1 MSLFLLIVV
10 AAALGALVLGLLLKV
25 RLRDQEVWEELVDS
39 NSSALPL
46 ETVSTRN
53 SEEGEERNMTTDD
66 LEPQNFDGEDMDMPP
81 YSRVQR
87 SAKDAD
93 LRRSSR
99 VEHAVSLIVL
109 GTNRRGEIFQERTS
123 AVAVNLHGCRYS
135 SRHEYAPDGWV
146 TLQVTGTDGG
156 NSRPVRA
163 RVRSVFTAQTPREL
177 CQVGVELETPGNVW
191 GISTP
196 PEDWQRL
203 LGATDPAFYP
213 SAPSPSAEDAPTG
226 SPVPDRQPVSA
237 SAERKAEVTMFPGP
251 PAAAAA
257 NANDAPA
264 KEAVPGKS
272 ERVVITAEQL
282 LQVLQGKI
290 QGAADRAVQASLS
303 AQLDETVK
311 SALGRIEEGWKAN
324 VKQTEEFSASRL
336 QNAQT
341 LWDKE
346 LHAYRDRAEDVARRI
361 EALTAL
367 AQQALSD
374 SQKFAERF
382 AGETAPQ
389 LQAHINESLVRANSE
404 FEARSAEVFSR
415 QLTQFNEHAQ
425 RAGTEVRSSLEGS
438 IAQAQSLLASTPPPS
453 ADTVSQD
460 RLNSQLD
467 TFNSD
472 VNNRINTQLSAFR
485 AEMNERFDAR
495 LGELYA
501 GFEQQHDLARN
512 QTNEVAHQL
521 EGLAL
526 EARQARAQ
534 HEQNLADVRSLVSNI
549 SPGISQDQLAS
560 AMNSALNSAR
570 EHVFNHI
577 EWRLGEVSAHYE
589 QLLAQS
595 RQRADELFQQL
606 EKVTAETRG
615 QLSET
620 RAILERA
627 PRDLRPQDLATIEQS
642 VGHATKEFETVAA
655 RVSDRNLIRL
665 MEQKQAVSRE
675 VSLELEA
682 RATETRAILQ
692 RSSNNTVEEFHRRV
706 ENQVDHIIADAN
718 ERVSSSLASLEAESQ
733 AAVEARRRVLESD
746 VARAAEQSAL
756 EFRSGIKAFLYSCLV
771 AAVSA
776 VDQHAQTTLAGL
788 SSDPTS
794 IQRSL
799 ESNTDPNAPAND
811 SQFPPKAASNS
822 Q

>member
-1 MSLFLLIVV
+1 MSLFFLIVV

-25 RLRDQEVWEELVDS
+25 RLRDQELWEELVDS
-39 NSSALPL
+39 N
-46 ETVSTRN
+46 VSTMPLSLDSAAN
-53 SEEGEERNMTTDD
+53 SELGEERIMTTDD
-66 LEPQNFDGEDMDMPP
+66 LEQPHNFDGEDMNMPF
-81 YSRVQR
+81 SKFQR
-87 SAKDAD
+87 STNDPD

-99 VEHAVSLIVL
+99 IEHAVSLIVL

-146 TLQVTGTDGG
+146 TLQVTGTDGA

-163 RVRSVFTAQTPREL
+163 RVRSVFTASTPREL

-191 GISTP
+191 GVSPP

-203 LGATDPAFYP
+203 LGVNDPASYATAL
-213 SAPSPSAEDAPTG
+213 APAREDGPALSST
-226 SPVPDRQPVSA
+226 PDRQGSPG
-237 SAERKAEVTMFPGP
+237 ERKAEVTMFPGT
-251 PAAAAA
+251 PAPSASNLAESL
-257 NANDAPA
+257 A
-264 KEAVPGKS
+264 KDAVPGKS

-282 LQVLQGKI
+282 LQALQGKI
-290 QGAADRAVQASLS
+290 QIAAERAVQASLS
-303 AQLDETVK
+303 AQLDEAVK
-311 SALGRIEEGWKAN
+311 SALGKIEEGWRAN

-336 QNAQT
+336 ATAQT
-341 LWDKE
+341 LWDTE
-346 LHAYRDRAEDVARRI
+346 LHSYRDRAEDVARRI

-389 LQAHINESLVRANSE
+389 VQSRINDSLTNAKSD
-404 FEARSAEVFSR
+404 FEARVAELSS
-415 QLTQFNEHAQ
+415 LHMAQFHETAQ
-425 RAGTEVRSSLEGS
+425 RTTTEARSNIEGS
-438 IAQAQSLLASTPPPS
+438 IAQVQSLLASVPPPTE
-453 ADTVSQD
+453 TVSKD
-460 RLNSQLD
+460 HLD
-467 TFNSD
+467 TQLGAVRSEIH
-472 VNNRINTQLSAFR
+472 NRIDAQLAAFR
-485 AEMNERFDAR
+485 AEMNDR
-495 LGELYA
+495 LDTRLSELYS
-501 GFEQQHDLARN
+501 GFEQQHDGARN

-526 EARQARAQ
+526 ENRQARAH
-534 HEQNLADVRSLVSNI
+534 HEQDIAAVRSLVSNI
-549 SPGISQDQLAS
+549 SPGISQDQL
-560 AMNSALNSAR
+560 NSVLNSSR
-570 EHVFNHI
+570 EQVLNHL

-589 QLLAQS
+589 QLLTQS
-595 RQRADELFQQL
+595 RNHADELFRQL

-615 QLSET
+615 QLAET
-620 RAILERA
+620 RGVLERA

-682 RATETRAILQ
+682 RATETRAALQ
-692 RSSNNTVEEFHRRV
+692 KASNNTVDDFHRRV

-718 ERVSSSLASLEAESQ
+718 ERVTSSLASLEAESQ

-746 VARAAEQSAL
+746 VARAAEQSAM

-788 SSDPTS
+788 SHDPAS
-794 IQRSL
+794 IQRAL
-799 ESNTDPNAPAND
+799 DSNGEPSAPSEN

>member
-46 ETVSTRN
+46 ATVSTRN

-203 LGATDPAFYP
+203 LGVTDPAFYP

-226 SPVPDRQPVSA
+226 SPVPDRQPASA

-264 KEAVPGKS
+264 KEAVSGKS

-404 FEARSAEVFSR
+404 FEARAAEVFSR
-415 QLTQFNEHAQ
+415 QLAQFNEHAE
-425 RAGTEVRSSLEGS
+425 RAGAEVRSSLEGS

-460 RLNSQLD
+460 GLNSHLA

-501 GFEQQHDLARN
+501 GFEQQHDVARN
-512 QTNEVAHQL
+512 QTHELAHQL

-549 SPGISQDQLAS
+549 NPGISEGQLAS

-589 QLLAQS
+589 QQLAQS
-595 RQRADELFQQL
+595 RHRADELFQQL
-606 EKVTAETRG
+606 EKATAETRG
-615 QLSET
+615 QLAET
-620 RAILERA
+620 RAFLERA

-692 RSSNNTVEEFHRRV
+692 RSSNNTIEEFHRRV

-733 AAVEARRRVLESD
+733 AAVEAGRRGLEND

-811 SQFPPKAASNS
+811 SQFPAKAASNS

>member
-1 MSLFLLIVV
+1 MSLFFLIVV

-39 NSSALPL
+39 N
-46 ETVSTRN
+46 VSTMPAPSDSAAN
-53 SEEGEERNMTTDD
+53 SEEDEERIMTTDD
-66 LEPQNFDGEDMDMPP
+66 LEQPHNFDGEDMNMPF
-81 YSRVQR
+81 SKFQR
-87 SAKDAD
+87 STNDPD

-99 VEHAVSLIVL
+99 IEHAVSLIVL

-146 TLQVTGTDGG
+146 TLQVTGTDGA

-163 RVRSVFTAQTPREL
+163 RVRSVFTASTPREL

-191 GISTP
+191 GVPTP

-203 LGATDPAFYP
+203 LGVN
-213 SAPSPSAEDAPTG
+213 
-226 SPVPDRQPVSA
+226 SPVIHATAVAPAREDGPALSSAPDRQVSPV
-237 SAERKAEVTMFPGP
+237 ERKAEVTMFPGT
-251 PAAAAA
+251 PAPSASNLAESPTK
-257 NANDAPA
+257 D
-264 KEAVPGKS
+264 AVPGKS

-282 LQVLQGKI
+282 LQALQGKI
-290 QGAADRAVQASLS
+290 QIAAERAVQASLS
-303 AQLDETVK
+303 AQLDEAVK
-311 SALGRIEEGWKAN
+311 SALGKIEEGWKAN

-336 QNAQT
+336 AGAQS

-346 LHAYRDRAEDVARRI
+346 LHSYRDRAEDVARRI

-389 LQAHINESLVRANSE
+389 VQSRINDSLANAKSD
-404 FEARSAEVFSR
+404 FEARTAELSS
-415 QLTQFNEHAQ
+415 LHMAQFHETAQ
-425 RAGTEVRSSLEGS
+425 RATAEARSNIEGS
-438 IAQAQSLLASTPPPS
+438 IAQAQSLLASVPPPTE
-453 ADTVSQD
+453 TVSKD
-460 RLNSQLD
+460 HIDSQFGAVRSE
-467 TFNSD
+467 TNH
-472 VNNRINTQLSAFR
+472 RIDAQLSAFR
-485 AEMNERFDAR
+485 AEMNDR
-495 LGELYA
+495 LDTRLSELYS
-501 GFEQQHDLARN
+501 GFEQQHDVARN

-526 EARQARAQ
+526 ENRQARAH
-534 HEQNLADVRSLVSNI
+534 HEQSIAEVRSLVSNVN
-549 SPGISQDQLAS
+549 PGISQDHLHS
-560 AMNSALNSAR
+560 VLNSSR
-570 EHVFNHI
+570 EQILNHL

-589 QLLAQS
+589 QLLNQS
-595 RQRADELFQQL
+595 RSHADELFRQL

-615 QLSET
+615 QLAET
-620 RAILERA
+620 RGFLERA
-627 PRDLRPQDLATIEQS
+627 PRELRPQDLATIEQS

-682 RATETRAILQ
+682 RATETRAALQ
-692 RSSNNTVEEFHRRV
+692 KASNSTVDDFHRRV

-746 VARAAEQSAL
+746 VARAAEQSAM

-788 SSDPTS
+788 SNDPTS
-794 IQRSL
+794 IQRAL
-799 ESNTDPNAPAND
+799 DSNTEPSAPSEN
-811 SQFPPKAASNS
+811 SQFPPKAASSS

>member
-25 RLRDQEVWEELVDS
+25 RLRDQEVWEELVDT
-39 NSSALPL
+39 NSSTLPL
-46 ETVSTRN
+46 ESVATRN
-53 SEEGEERNMTTDD
+53 SEEDEERSMTTDD
-66 LEPQNFDGEDMDMPP
+66 LEPQKLDGEDMDMPP

-87 SAKDAD
+87 SSKETD

-99 VEHAVSLIVL
+99 IEHAVSLIVL

-163 RVRSVFTAQTPREL
+163 RVRSVFSAQTPREL

-203 LGATDPAFYP
+203 LAMPGAVPYP
-213 SAPSPSAEDAPTG
+213 SASEVENEPSVSA
-226 SPVPDRQPVSA
+226 VPERQPA
-237 SAERKAEVTMFPGP
+237 ALERKGEVTMFPGP
-251 PAAAAA
+251 PAAVAA
-257 NANDAPA
+257 NTNDAQS

-290 QGAADRAVQASLS
+290 QGAADKAVQASLS
-303 AQLDETVK
+303 AQLDEAVK

-336 QNAQT
+336 ANAQT

-346 LHAYRDRAEDVARRI
+346 LHTYRDRAEDVARRI
-361 EALTAL
+361 EALTVL
-367 AQQALSD
+367 AQQALGD

-382 AGETAPQ
+382 ATETAPQ
-389 LQAHINESLVRANSE
+389 LQAQINDALARASSE
-404 FEARSAEVFSR
+404 FEARAAENSSR
-415 QLTQFNEHAQ
+415 QLAQFNDHAQ
-425 RAGTEVRSSLEGS
+425 RAGSEVRSTLES
-438 IAQAQSLLASTPPPS
+438 SVAQAQSLLASAAPPPTDAIS
-453 ADTVSQD
+453 KELVD
-460 RLNSQLD
+460 SQLA
-467 TFNSD
+467 TFSAG
-472 VNNRINTQLSAFR
+472 VTNRIDAQLSAFR
-485 AEMNERFDAR
+485 AEMNERFEAR
-495 LGELYA
+495 LGELYT
-501 GFEQQHDLARN
+501 GFEQQHDMARS
-512 QTNEVAHQL
+512 QTSEVAHQL

-534 HEQNLADVRSLVSNI
+534 HEQSLAEVRSLVSNVN
-549 SPGISQDQLAS
+549 PGISEHNL
-560 AMNSALNSAR
+560 NSALNAAR
-570 EHVFNHI
+570 EHTFNHI

-589 QLLAQS
+589 QLLAQT
-595 RQRADELFQQL
+595 RQRAEEIFHQM
-606 EKVTAETRG
+606 EKVTAESRG
-615 QLSET
+615 QLSEI

-642 VGHATKEFETVAA
+642 VGHAAKEFETVAA

-665 MEQKQAVSRE
+665 MEQKQAVTRE

-682 RATETRAILQ
+682 RSTETRAVLQ
-692 RSSNNTVEEFHRRV
+692 RASNNTVEEFHRRV

-718 ERVSSSLASLEAESQ
+718 ERVASSLASLEAESQ
-733 AAVEARRRVLESD
+733 AAVEARRRVLETD

-788 SSDPTS
+788 STDPAS
-794 IQRSL
+794 IQRAL
-799 ESNTDPNAPAND
+799 ETGADSNAPAD
-811 SQFPPKAASNS
+811 HSQFPPKAASNS

>member
-1 MSLFLLIVV
+1 MSLFFLIVV

-39 NSSALPL
+39 N
-46 ETVSTRN
+46 VSTMPLPSDSAAN
-53 SEEGEERNMTTDD
+53 SEEGEEPIMTTDD
-66 LEPQNFDGEDMDMPP
+66 LEQPHNFDGEDMNMPF
-81 YSRVQR
+81 SKFQR
-87 SAKDAD
+87 STNDPD

-99 VEHAVSLIVL
+99 IDHAVSLIVL

-146 TLQVTGTDGG
+146 TLQVTGTDGA

-163 RVRSVFTAQTPREL
+163 RVRSVFTASTPREL

-191 GISTP
+191 GVPTP

-203 LGATDPAFYP
+203 LGVNHPASHATAAAPAR
-213 SAPSPSAEDAPTG
+213 EDGTA
-226 SPVPDRQPVSA
+226 VS
-237 SAERKAEVTMFPGP
+237 SVERKAEVTMFPGT
-251 PAAAAA
+251 PAPSASNLAESL
-257 NANDAPA
+257 A
-264 KEAVPGKS
+264 KDAVPGKS

-282 LQVLQGKI
+282 LQALQGKI
-290 QGAADRAVQASLS
+290 QIAAERAVQASLS
-303 AQLDETVK
+303 AQLDEAVK
-311 SALGRIEEGWKAN
+311 SALGKIEEGWRAN

-336 QNAQT
+336 ASAQT

-346 LHAYRDRAEDVARRI
+346 LHSYRDRAEDVARRI

-367 AQQALSD
+367 AQQALGD

-389 LQAHINESLVRANSE
+389 VQSRINDSLANAKSD
-404 FEARSAEVFSR
+404 FEARAAELAS
-415 QLTQFNEHAQ
+415 LHMAQFHETAQ
-425 RAGTEVRSSLEGS
+425 RATTEARSNIEGS
-438 IAQAQSLLASTPPPS
+438 IAQAQSLLASVPAPS
-453 ADTVSQD
+453 ETVSKDHIDAQIGAV
-460 RLNSQLD
+460 RSEINH
-467 TFNSD
+467 
-472 VNNRINTQLSAFR
+472 RIDAQLSAFR
-485 AEMNERFDAR
+485 AEMNERLDTR
-495 LGELYA
+495 LSELYS
-501 GFEQQHDLARN
+501 GFEQQHDVARN

-526 EARQARAQ
+526 ENRQTRAH
-534 HEQNLADVRSLVSNI
+534 HEQGIAEVRSLVSSI
-549 SPGISQDQLAS
+549 PPGISEDR
-560 AMNSALNSAR
+560 LNSVLNSSR
-570 EHVFNHI
+570 EQTLHHL

-595 RQRADELFQQL
+595 RNHADELFRQL

-615 QLSET
+615 QLAET
-620 RAILERA
+620 RGILERA

-682 RATETRAILQ
+682 RATETRAVLQ
-692 RSSNNTVEEFHRRV
+692 KASNNTVDDFHRRV

-746 VARAAEQSAL
+746 VARAAEQSAM

-794 IQRSL
+794 IQRAL
-799 ESNTDPNAPAND
+799 DSNTEPSEPSEN
-811 SQFPPKAASNS
+811 SQFPPKAASSS